1 MKPPLHPPFALD
13 GPRVGSFAE
22 RVHKGG
28 HDSKY
33 NQKSPRSQTTPLSRP
48 ARHHQHR
55 RLAKRVAALQHYGM
69 TTLALSKRG
78 SLTLPPALR
87 RKMGLDKLSNPLFLV
102 EERDGGLFLQ
112 PAVAMPVRDLPKAKI
127 QAWIA
132 KDEADLEAFRA
143 AGKAKKK

>member
-1 MKPPLHPPFALD
+1 
-13 GPRVGSFAE
+13 
-22 RVHKGG
+22 
-28 HDSKY
+28 
-33 NQKSPRSQTTPLSRP
+33 
-48 ARHHQHR
+48 
-55 RLAKRVAALQHYGM
+55 M